1 MQENSDAPPT
11 AACLARGRRSLALTT
26 AAPGYNEADNR
37 RRKMTAGSN
46 VAAHI
51 AYDDLREWLAQP
63 SGSAR

>member
-1 MQENSDAPPT
+1 MT
-11 AACLARGRRSLALTT
+11 AA
-26 AAPGYNEADNR
+26 
-37 RRKMTAGSN
+37 AGSN